1 MFLTLLLV
9 GTLQVTSYRSVPA
22 QTDSSPYYTA
32 TGEHVHAQG
41 IAVSRDLLCPDAY
54 GLHRMHRRNHCAHKD
69 KLHYGDWLYV
79 DGYGLKVVNDCMNER
94 HRESVDMWVK
104 DKPTEHAVGIR
115 HLKIYRVITPAQYSA
130 GVIGYIE
137 RLKP

>member
-1 MFLTLLLV
+1 VFLTLLLV

-22 QTDSSPYYTA
+22 QTDSTPFYTA

-54 GLHRMHRRNHCAHKD
+54 GLHRMHSRRTCRHKH
-69 KLHYGDWLYV
+69 KLHYGDWLYIE
-79 DGYGLKVVNDCMNER
+79 GYGLKVLNDVMAER
-94 HRESVDMWVK
+94 HTHAVDMWVK
-104 DKPTEHAVGIR
+104 DKAAERRIGTR
-115 HLKIYRVITPAQYSA
+115 HLKIYRVITPAQYNA